1 MRMKKEHYKI
11 ALDVMGGDFAPINE
25 IQGAVDACNNIQS
38 NIDLEITFVGKENKI
53 ISALKQFETNKLNYN
68 IINAND
74 VITMSDDPTTAFK
87 KKKESS
93 LFKGVELHAN
103 GYVDSFV
110 SAGNTGAMLSVSTLL
125 LGRLKGVSRP
135 TIASF
140 FPTEKD
146 HPTLVLDVGA
156 NIECRAKF
164 LYEFAVMGSLY
175 ATNILG
181 LENPKVGLL
190 NIGEEESKGTAVILE
205 TYKLLKKSNLNF
217 IGNVE
222 GRDILQG
229 TADVVVCDGFTGNI
243 ILKFAESF
251 VGFLRSNIKAFAK
264 KSFLNSMAVMPV
276 VPIMKKIFN
285 QFDYQSYGGVPL
297 LGVNG
302 NVIIGHGKSTPLAIE
317 NMIYRAIDLIKND
330 INNKIELALNPSYVS
345 ETIKVQ

>member
-1 MRMKKEHYKI
+1 MKKESYKI

-25 IQGAVDACNNIQS
+25 IQGAVEASQNIQS
-38 NIDLEITFVGKENKI
+38 NIDLEITFVGKEKKI
-53 ISALKQFETNKLNYN
+53 LSALKQFETNKLNYN
-68 IINAND
+68 IVNAEE

-87 KKKESS
+87 KKKGSS
-93 LFKGVELHAN
+93 LYKGVELHAN
-103 GYVDSFV
+103 GYVDAFV
-110 SAGNTGAMLSVSTLL
+110 SAGNTGAMLSTSTLL

-156 NIECRAKF
+156 NIDCKPKF
-164 LYEFAVMGSLY
+164 LFEFAVMGSIY
-175 ATNILG
+175 ATNILA
-181 LENPKVGLL
+181 LENPTVGLL

-205 TYKLLKKSNLNF
+205 THKMLKESNLDF
-217 IGNVE
+217 IGNIE

-264 KSFLNSMAVMPV
+264 KSVFNSMAVMPV
-276 VPIMKKIFN
+276 VPIMKKIFK
-285 QFDYQSYGGVPL
+285 QFDYQTHGGVPL

-302 NVIIGHGKSTPLAIE
+302 NVIIGHGKSTPLAIQ
-317 NMIYRAIDLIKND
+317 NMIYRGIDLIKND
-330 INNKIELALNPSYVS
+330 INNKIELALNPNFVS
-345 ETIKVQ
+345 EKSKVK

>member
-1 MRMKKEHYKI
+1 MKKENYKI

-25 IQGAVDACNNIQS
+25 IQGAIEANENIQS
-38 NIDLEITFVGKENKI
+38 NIDLEITFVGKEQKI
-53 ISALKQFETNKLNYN
+53 LSALRQFETHKLNYN
-68 IINAND
+68 ILNANE

-87 KKKESS
+87 KKKDSS
-93 LFKGVELHAN
+93 LYKGVEMHAN
-103 GYVDSFV
+103 GYVDAFV
-110 SAGNTGAMLSVSTLL
+110 SAGNTGAMLSISTLL

-146 HPTLVLDVGA
+146 QPTLVLDVGA
-156 NIECRAKF
+156 NIDCKPKF
-164 LYEFAVMGSLY
+164 LFEFAVMGSIY
-175 ATNILG
+175 ASNILG

-190 NIGEEESKGTAVILE
+190 NIGEEDSKGTEVILD
-205 TYKLLKKSNLNF
+205 THKMLKNSNLNF
-217 IGNVE
+217 IGNIE

-264 KSFLNSMAVMPV
+264 KSVFNSLAVMPV

-285 QFDYQSYGGVPL
+285 QFDYQAQGGVPL

-302 NVIIGHGKSTPLAIE
+302 NVIIGHGKSTPLAIR
-317 NMIYRAIDLIKND
+317 NMIFRGMDLIKTD
-330 INNKIELALNPSYVS
+330 INNKIELALNPDYVT
-345 ETIKVQ
+345 ENNKVK

>member
-1 MRMKKEHYKI
+1 MKKENYKI

-25 IQGAVDACNNIQS
+25 IQGAVEACQNIQS

-53 ISALKQFETNKLNYN
+53 LSALKQFETNKLNYN
-68 IINAND
+68 IVNAD
-74 VITMSDDPTTAFK
+74 EVITMSDDPTTAFK
-87 KKKESS
+87 KKKNSS
-93 LFKGVELHAN
+93 LYKGVELHAN
-103 GYVDSFV
+103 GYVDAFV
-110 SAGNTGAMLSVSTLL
+110 SAGNTGAMLSISTLL

-156 NIECRAKF
+156 NIDCKPRF
-164 LYEFAVMGSLY
+164 LYEFAVMGSIY
-175 ATNILG
+175 ATNILA
-181 LENPKVGLL
+181 LENPTVGLL
-190 NIGEEESKGTAVILE
+190 NIGEEDSKGTAVVLE
-205 TYKLLKKSNLNF
+205 THKLLKESNLNF
-217 IGNVE
+217 IGNIE

-264 KSFLNSMAVMPV
+264 KSIFNSIAVMPV
-276 VPIMKKIFN
+276 VPIMKKIFM
-285 QFDYQSYGGVPL
+285 QFDYQTYGGVPL

-302 NVIIGHGKSTPLAIE
+302 NVIIGHGKSTPLAIQ
-317 NMIYRAIDLIKND
+317 NMIFRGIDLIKND
-330 INNKIELALNPSYVS
+330 INNKIESALNPNFVS
-345 ETIKVQ
+345 EKSKVK

>member
-1 MRMKKEHYKI
+1 MKKDHFKI
-11 ALDVMGGDFAPINE
+11 AIDVMGGDFAPINE
-25 IQGAVDACNNIQS
+25 IQGAIEASQSIQS
-38 NIDLEITFVGKENKI
+38 NIELEITFVGKENKI

-68 IINAND
+68 IVNAND

-93 LFKGVELHAN
+93 LYKGVELHAN
-103 GYVDSFV
+103 GYTDAFV
-110 SAGNTGAMLSVSTLL
+110 SAGNTGAMLSTSTIL
-125 LGRLKGVSRP
+125 LGRIKGVSRP

-140 FPTEKD
+140 FPTEQD

-156 NIECRAKF
+156 NIECKPKF

-175 ATNILG
+175 ASNILG

-190 NIGEEESKGTAVILE
+190 NIGEEKSKGTTVILE
-205 TYKLLKKSNLNF
+205 TYDLLKESNLNF

-264 KSFLNSMAVMPV
+264 KSFFNSMAVMPV
-276 VPIMKKIFN
+276 VPIMKKIFS
-285 QFDYQSYGGVPL
+285 QFDYQTHGGVPL

-302 NVIIGHGKSTPLAIE
+302 NVIIGHGKSTPLAIQ
-317 NMIYRAIDLIKND
+317 NMIFRGIDLINSD
-330 INNKIELALNPSYVS
+330 INNKIEQALNTRYVS
-345 ETIKVQ
+345 ENNKVK